1 MCGDLF
7 FFLLFHFGVVD
18 ELFAET
24 FQFARCQGVAQKIH
38 KSVVCFCFHSCRV
51 LRVDAFVSSAKIKKF
66 SLHSKSIFAN
76 LTFFSY
82 LCQRF
87 LFTTD

>member
-51 LRVDAFVSSAKIKKF
+51 LRVDAFVSFAKIKNCKIICQF
-66 SLHSKSIFAN
+66 FYVKYFAISPKHPIFAP
-76 LTFFSY
+76 
-82 LCQRF
+82 
-87 LFTTD
+87 